1 MKVILLQTNEH
12 LGEIGEIVNVKSG
25 YARNFLIPN
34 KIATIATKENIT
46 YYTKWIENQ
55 KIKEAKSRENI
66 QLLAKQLDKMTL
78 KFSLKA
84 GENDKLFGSVTSQM
98 ISEEIEKL
106 GSTLSQSNPE
116 AMEGLKKIIWKGTE
130 NWDSLLIERAESSGR
145 LVLSDF
151 TRNAIKKFKTK

>member
-1 MKVILLQTNEH
+1 MKVILLKTNDN

-34 KIATIATKENIT
+34 KIASIATKENIA
-46 YYTKWIENQ
+46 YYTKWIESQ
-55 KIKEAKSRENI
+55 KIKEAKSRENL

-106 GSTLSQSNPE
+106 GYSVD
-116 AMEGLKKIIWKGTE
+116 KKEIILE
-130 NWDSLLIERAESSGR
+130 DSLKEIGNHFVHVNLGEDLKPKIKIKIKAE
-145 LVLSDF
+145 
-151 TRNAIKKFKTK
+151 K